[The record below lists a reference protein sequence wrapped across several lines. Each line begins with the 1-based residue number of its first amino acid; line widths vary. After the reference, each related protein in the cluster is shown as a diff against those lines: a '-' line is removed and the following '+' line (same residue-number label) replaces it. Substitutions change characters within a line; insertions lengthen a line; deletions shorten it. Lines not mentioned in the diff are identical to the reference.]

1 MVNTEGRVLP
11 QSAQVV
17 NRSASVNITVDTLWP
32 LVVNSGGAL
41 SDTGGGGL
49 TYEYFCCSR
58 SGLQEGNFRKT
69 GVNILKNNL
78 V

>member
-1 MVNTEGRVLP
+1 
-11 QSAQVV
+11 
-17 NRSASVNITVDTLWP
+17 VNITVDILWP

-49 TYEYFCCSR
+49 TYEYYCS
-58 SGLQEGNFRKT
+58 SHLSLQEGNFRKT